1 LFGRLLLWS
10 TRNNGLR
17 NRHREISNAAAPDQE
32 DFMTGTDSSS
42 SAYVRIWDRPVRIVH
57 WAMVLLVA
65 LAWWAVETGHM
76 VWHYRFGYALLGL
89 LLFRLIWGFLGSSTA
104 RFGAF
109 VRGPRQ
115 VLRYLRGD
123 RRYIHGHNP
132 LGALSVIALLGIL
145 VLQVG
150 LGLFAASPNGSRVG
164 PFAAWVAPGI
174 AHEAADLH
182 KANFYLLLAL
192 IGVHVGAILFYLLF
206 RRDDLITPMLTGR
219 RRAPLGTRPMEAAPA
234 WRLLIAVA
242 AGAGIA
248 IWLILSGQP

>member
-1 LFGRLLLWS
+1 
-10 TRNNGLR
+10 
-17 NRHREISNAAAPDQE
+17 
-32 DFMTGTDSSS
+32 MTGTDASSS
-42 SAYVRIWDRPVRIVH
+42 ILVRLWDRPVRSVH
-57 WAMVLLVA
+57 WTMVLLVA

-76 VWHYRFGYALLGL
+76 AWHYRFGDALLGL
-89 LLFRLIWGFLGSSTA
+89 LLFRLIWGFVGSSTA
-104 RFGAF
+104 RFASF

-123 RRYIHGHNP
+123 RRHTHGHNP

-150 LGLFAASPNGSRVG
+150 LGLFAASPNGSKAG
-164 PFAAWVAPGI
+164 PFAAWVAPGM
-174 AHEAADLH
+174 AHEAAGLH

-192 IGVHVGAILFYLLF
+192 IGLHVGAILFYLLS

-219 RRAPLGTRPMEAAPA
+219 RRAPAGTRPVQAAPA

-248 IWLILSGQP
+248 IWLILSGRP